1 MPTEVLATSRAGQQ
15 IARLHKRQA
24 KVVDQFLN
32 DLANR
37 GCQALAYRL
46 SGPMPIDRLCVKH
59 LSGAIRVVVAFE
71 TAERAWVLLVGP
83 HDNKDPILN
92 VYSELYRLNRRRST
106 GQRRSGQTSMLRR
119 TRRTSTTRARD
130 GGHRDPRK
138 SRTAPQDT
146 SRLMRTALLRILRW
160 IGAPRS

>member
-71 TAERAWVLLVGP
+71 TAVRAWVLLVGP

-92 VYSELYRLNRRRST
+92 VYSELYRLIGVDPPDNAGRDKPPCCEEPEERPPVLGTAVTEILERAE
-106 GQRRSGQTSMLRR
+106 RLRR
-119 TRRTSTTRARD
+119 TRR
-130 GGHRDPRK
+130 G
-138 SRTAPQDT
+138 
-146 SRLMRTALLRILRW
+146 
-160 IGAPRS
+160 